1 MQFLTIGRGEASTTP
16 IEEEKMA
23 GKFEIYKDKSGG
35 FRFRLKAANGQAILA
50 SESYKSKTSCNNGI
64 ASVQKNCGNPDAF
77 VKKQTPSGKFRFNLV
92 ATNGQVIGTSQN
104 YASESGCNNGMKSV
118 GRSAPGAAVDDQT

>member
-1 MQFLTIGRGEASTTP
+1 
-16 IEEEKMA
+16 MA
-23 GKFEIYKDKSGG
+23 GKFECYKDKAGE
-35 FRFRLKAANGQAILA
+35 FRFRLKASNGQAILS
-50 SESYKSKTSCNNGI
+50 SEGYKAKASCNNGI

-77 VKKQTPSGKFRFNLV
+77 VKKQTPSGKFRFSLV

-118 GRSAPGAAVDDQT
+118 ANSAPGAAIDDQT

>member
-1 MQFLTIGRGEASTTP
+1 
-16 IEEEKMA
+16 MA
-23 GKFEIYKDKSGG
+23 GKFELYKDKSGS

-50 SESYKSKTSCNNGI
+50 SEGYKSKASCNNGI
-64 ASVQKNCGNPDAF
+64 ASVQKNCGNPDLF
-77 VKKQTPSGKFRFNLV
+77 VKKQTASGKFRFNLM

-118 GRSAPGAAVDDQT
+118 ANSAPGATVDDQT

>member
-1 MQFLTIGRGEASTTP
+1 
-16 IEEEKMA
+16 MA
-23 GKFEIYKDKSGG
+23 GKFEIYKDKAGE

-50 SESYKSKTSCNNGI
+50 SEGYKGKPSCKNGI
-64 ASVQKNCGNPDAF
+64 ASVQKNCSNPDLF
-77 VKKQTPSGKFRFNLV
+77 VKKQTATGKFRFSLM

-118 GRSAPGAAVDDQT
+118 ARSAPGAAIDDQT